1 MLSILSCSI
10 LFQTLDKISSSV
22 DPSVPCFWQQ
32 VAAGALALGNW
43 RIYRFSSETIV
54 AGQSTLVQRQL
65 AGQASVAGLFENPWW
80 PNQTP
85 RGWVPPC
92 WRNEREEANGGFAIE
107 IVREEQADRKRARA
121 AESLKEYLKARRREE
136 QLDKWL
142 EEENVDEVDEIED
155 GRQRTLGRAS
165 QVFGGQ

>member
-43 RIYRFSSETIV
+43 SIYRFSSETIV

-92 WRNEREEANGGFAIE
+92 WRNKREEANGGFAIE
-107 IVREEQADRKRARA
+107 IVREEQADRKRTRA
-121 AESLKEYLKARRREE
+121 AESLSEYLKARRREE

-142 EEENVDEVDEIED
+142 AEAKPEEIDEIED
-155 GRQRTLGRAS
+155 GSQRALGCAS
-165 QVFGGQ
+165 QADSGQ